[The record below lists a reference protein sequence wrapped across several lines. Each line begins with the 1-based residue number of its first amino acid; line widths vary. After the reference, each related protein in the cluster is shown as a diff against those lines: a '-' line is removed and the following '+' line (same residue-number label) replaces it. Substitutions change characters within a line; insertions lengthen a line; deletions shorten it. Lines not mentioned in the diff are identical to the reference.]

1 VDRSIAQGPAP
12 DPEPALVGTATP
24 RARTVL
30 AVGLGL
36 AIACLALYQLTRPA
50 HQTIYNHFAWQA
62 QAWLEGHFS
71 IAYPV
76 ATTDSSPGNDYFND
90 VIPVRDA
97 DGLPT
102 GRGMIPFP
110 PLPAVVLLP
119 FVAALG
125 LAVDQVLLAVVIGA
139 LDVAVAFWVL
149 GRLGVRRAV
158 RLLLTL
164 FVGAGASLWYAAS
177 TGSTWFFA
185 HVVAV
190 GLALG
195 AVGLALDG
203 ARRGDERGEGR
214 DRARREP
221 LLDGRQLAA
230 GFLLGLAAT
239 SRLTVAFGFPFL
251 LLVGG
256 GGWRRRGA
264 SATIGMAIPILG
276 LLAYNVV
283 ATGSP
288 FSPVYEALYR
298 YEVVAYPDLGY
309 NAAWS
314 LQDVR
319 YIPQNLGIM
328 LFSLPTLMPPCDPGV
343 ARLPW
348 SATGCSWAVPQEA
361 GMSLLLTS
369 PAWLLALPS
378 LALLRDRRVAGALV
392 ATLAIAAVN
401 LAHFSQGWV
410 QFGYRFSLDFAPFLL
425 VAAGLGAERFLG
437 SRKARLRGRLAV
449 LGGLVA
455 LSIAVQAWGI
465 AWARTLGW

>member
-1 VDRSIAQGPAP
+1 VDRSIAQGPPP
-12 DPEPALVGTATP
+12 DPGGALVDAAAP
-24 RARTVL
+24 RAWTAL

-36 AIACLALYQLTRPA
+36 ALACLVLYHLTRPA
-50 HQTIYNHFAWQA
+50 HQVIYDHFAWQA
-62 QAWLEGHFS
+62 QAWLDGAFS
-71 IAYPV
+71 IEYPV
-76 ATTDSSPGNDYFND
+76 VASADAPGNDYLND
-90 VIPVRDA
+90 VIPVVDA
-97 DGLPT
+97 DGFPT

-110 PLPAVVLLP
+110 PLPAAVLLP
-119 FVAALG
+119 FVAVLG
-125 LAVDQVLLAVVIGA
+125 LAVDQGLLDAVIGA
-139 LDVAVAFWVL
+139 LGVAVAFWVL
-149 GRLGVRRAV
+149 GRLGVRPALRF
-158 RLLLTL
+158 LLAL
-164 FVGAGASLWYAAS
+164 FMGAGTALWYAAS
-177 TGSTWFFA
+177 IGSTWYFA
-185 HVVAV
+185 HVVAA

-195 AVGLALDG
+195 SVGLALDSAG
-203 ARRGDERGEGR
+203 RGDEG
-214 DRARREP
+214 DPARQP

-256 GGWRRRGA
+256 GGWRRRGG
-264 SATIGMAIPILG
+264 SAAIGMAIPILG
-276 LLAYNVV
+276 LLAYNLA
-283 ATGSP
+283 ATGSL

-298 YEVVAYPDLGY
+298 YEVLAYPDLGY

-319 YIPQNLGIM
+319 YIPQNLGVM

-343 ARLPW
+343 ARLAW
-348 SATGCSWAVPQEA
+348 SASGCSWMVPQQT

-369 PAWLLALPS
+369 PAYLLALPS
-378 LALLRDRRVAGALV
+378 LALLRDRRVAGALL

-437 SRKARLRGRLAV
+437 SRGVPRRGRRALV
-449 LGGLVA
+449 GGLVI

>member
-12 DPEPALVGTATP
+12 DPGPALVDTATR

-30 AVGLGL
+30 AVGLSL
-36 AIACLALYQLTRPA
+36 VIACLALYQLTRPA
-50 HQTIYNHFAWQA
+50 HQTLYNHFAWQA

-76 ATTDSSPGNDYFND
+76 AATDGGPGNDYFND
-90 VIPVRDA
+90 VVPVDDA

-110 PLPAVVLLP
+110 PLPAVILLP
-119 FVAALG
+119 FVAVLG

-149 GRLGVRRAV
+149 GRLGVRRAI

-203 ARRGDERGEGR
+203 ARRGAERGVGR
-214 DRARREP
+214 GGARREP
-221 LLDGRQLAA
+221 PLDGRQLAA

-251 LLVGG
+251 LLVGA

-264 SATIGMAIPILG
+264 SAAIGMAIPILA
-276 LLAYNVV
+276 LLAYNLA
-283 ATGSP
+283 ATGSI

-298 YEVVAYPDLGY
+298 YEVLAYPDLGY
-309 NAAWS
+309 NVAWS

-328 LFSLPTLMPPCDPGV
+328 LFSLPELMPPCDPGV

-348 SATGCSWAVPQEA
+348 SAAGCSWAVPQQT

-437 SRKARLRGRLAV
+437 SREARHRVRLAV

-455 LSIAVQAWGI
+455 LSVAVQAWGI

>member
-1 VDRSIAQGPAP
+1 
-12 DPEPALVGTATP
+12 
-24 RARTVL
+24 
-30 AVGLGL
+30 
-36 AIACLALYQLTRPA
+36 
-50 HQTIYNHFAWQA
+50 
-62 QAWLEGHFS
+62 
-71 IAYPV
+71 
-76 ATTDSSPGNDYFND
+76 
-90 VIPVRDA
+90 
-97 DGLPT
+97 
-102 GRGMIPFP
+102 MIPFP

-119 FVAALG
+119 FVAVLG

-149 GRLGVRRAV
+149 GRLGVRPAV

-164 FVGAGASLWYAAS
+164 FVGAGAVPLVR
-177 TGSTWFFA
+177 G
-185 HVVAV
+185 VDR
-190 GLALG
+190 
-195 AVGLALDG
+195 LDLVLRPRRRGRPG
-203 ARRGDERGEGR
+203 ARRGRPRARRRATRRRARRGR

-264 SATIGMAIPILG
+264 SAAIGMAIPILG
-276 LLAYNVV
+276 LLAYNLA

-298 YEVVAYPDLGY
+298 YEVLAYPDLGY

-319 YIPQNLGIM
+319 YIPQNLGVM

-348 SATGCSWAVPQEA
+348 SATGCSWAVPQQT

-378 LALLRDRRVAGALV
+378 LALLRDRRVAGALARDAGDRGRQPGALQPGLGPV
-392 ATLAIAAVN
+392 RV
-401 LAHFSQGWV
+401 
-410 QFGYRFSLDFAPFLL
+410 SLQPRLRPLPPRRRRPRGGALPGIPRARA
-425 VAAGLGAERFLG
+425 VAAASPSWAASWPSPSRSRRGGSPGPGRSAGEPARDAPSALVGGGGARARRRRRLRPRPRACSSPARASGTPGSSRPCRRLLGTAHPDRLSRATCSWAG
-437 SRKARLRGRLAV
+437 SRRSSWRRSASPPCG
-449 LGGLVA
+449 
-455 LSIAVQAWGI
+455 
-465 AWARTLGW
+465 